1 MPGAAESSG
10 PTNLPCELSS
20 GASCLRLHTS
30 SDKGLAT
37 SKGALFPH
45 ELSLC

>member
-10 PTNLPCELSS
+10 LTHLPRELSS

-37 SKGALFPH
+37 SKGGVP
-45 ELSLC
+45 S